1 MASGESLAHCFASGY
16 GKDQTGQM
24 GRLNFGF
31 MEFIQDKTCKNKL
44 NTIKAS
50 PIYQK
55 LKGMKTKLPK
65 SYLCAQGKK
74 MDNVENMAIVLENN
88 GDDGVAMSAC
98 EGDTGSP
105 LACMPQW
112 SHELICHFK
121 IVETAAIRKK
131 LLVVGKKISAEPTA
145 RKKIDPLCRIGGV
158 FKLLLFSD
166 QKSDLKVKIAVSR
179 CFHI

>member
-1 MASGESLAHCFASGY
+1 MRKTAASGNSLANCLASGY

-112 SHELICHFK
+112 F
-121 IVETAAIRKK
+121 RM
-131 LLVVGKKISAEPTA
+131 VVFG
-145 RKKIDPLCRIGGV
+145 
-158 FKLLLFSD
+158 
-166 QKSDLKVKIAVSR
+166 QKMPKNA
-179 CFHI
+179 